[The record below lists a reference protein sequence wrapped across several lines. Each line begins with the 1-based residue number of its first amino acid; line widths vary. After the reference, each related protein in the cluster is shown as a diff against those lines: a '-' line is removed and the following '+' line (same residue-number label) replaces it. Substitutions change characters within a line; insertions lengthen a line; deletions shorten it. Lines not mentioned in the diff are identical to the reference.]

1 MDLEN
6 NIELIQNENN
16 ENDLLIFYLN
26 LNEQ

>member
-6 NIELIQNENN
+6 NLELIQNGNN
-16 ENDLLIFYLN
+16 ENDLLILYLN